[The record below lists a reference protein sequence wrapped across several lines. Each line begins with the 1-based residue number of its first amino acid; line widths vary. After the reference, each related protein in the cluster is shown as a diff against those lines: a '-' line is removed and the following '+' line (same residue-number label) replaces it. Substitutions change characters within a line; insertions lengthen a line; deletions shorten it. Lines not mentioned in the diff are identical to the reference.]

1 MTPTRSKP
9 RPGQPPAKKPKPRK
23 PSIKTI
29 TDRGDPQQWADRL
42 HPQRF
47 PGMSMKM
54 AAIVGHLTDRRYT
67 TPHLAELETTSDGIV
82 MGRAEGDAGHNHF
95 IGHVADLHQNWAGL
109 LDAANLSPQER
120 AQANAAFARKLRISV
135 SPMRRGLPES
145 APRASNLTER
155 FDSAHRGWL
164 APDGTEHPLGDFLET
179 HTAWAGKH
187 RDIVQSYHGE
197 SAPEHLRGMNLFDW
211 MLERGW
217 TRKVHSNQYHV
228 MHHGQVPAV
237 VAHVQK
243 RHPEV
248 KHVDVIVGLSGD
260 QMYKLPASGSPT
272 RWNERSMARHAY
284 RRGDDVPDEYNVRQE
299 SVADGLIAEALFRRG
314 DRTRTYTSSSDQVVK
329 SSRRGAARAWID
341 PAGKVYPLRGVFQKT
356 GTTWH
361 PEWVEKH
368 QDLVSKHLIHTGGL
382 MSKRKLDRYATMV
395 HMMRH
400 GWIRKASKTV
410 YETGSKHLHKAVHHF
425 RTHHPD
431 EPVARVRVHQSNGDT
446 TDYIVRHDRIEAR

>member
-1 MTPTRSKP
+1 MMPTRKP

-23 PSIKTI
+23 PSIKAI

-67 TPHLAELETTSDGIV
+67 TPHLVNLETTSDGIV
-82 MGRAEGDAGHNHF
+82 MGQAEGDSGNNHYVGH
-95 IGHVADLHQNWAGL
+95 ISDLHQNWAGL
-109 LDAANLSPQER
+109 LDAASLSPQER
-120 AQANAAFARKLRISV
+120 AQANATFARKLRISV

-145 APRASNLTER
+145 APQASNLTER
-155 FDSAHRGWL
+155 FDSTHRGWI
-164 APDGTEHPLGDFLET
+164 APDGAEHPFGDFLET
-179 HTAWAGKH
+179 HASWAGKH
-187 RDIVQSYHGE
+187 RDLVQRHHTE
-197 SAPEHLRGMNLFDW
+197 QVPEHMRGMNLFDW

-228 MHHGQVPAV
+228 HDHSMVPSV
-237 VAHVQK
+237 IEHVRR

-248 KHVDVIVGLSGD
+248 KQVDVIVGGLGAD
-260 QMYKLPASGSPT
+260 RMYKLPTSGDPR
-272 RWNERSMARHAY
+272 RWSANTMQRHAY
-284 RRGDDVPDEYNVRQE
+284 GDDEETPDEYNVRQE
-299 SVADGLIAEALFRRG
+299 SIADGLISEALIRRG
-314 DRTRTYTSSSDQVVK
+314 DRTRTYTSSSDQVVR
-329 SSRRGAARAWID
+329 SSRRAAARAWID

-382 MSKRKLDRYATMV
+382 LSKRKLDRHATMV

-410 YETGSKHLHKAVHHF
+410 YETGSKHLHKVAHHF

-431 EPVARVRVHQSNGDT
+431 EPMARVRVHESNGDT
-446 TDYIVRHDRIEAR
+446 HDYIVRHDRIEAR